1 MDKDRKSIFPKG
13 VAAKVIWSVVITFLC
28 MAVEIIF
35 LLGISLQRT
44 SSQVRAEGEHLTA
57 NIEYHA
63 TEAIDSLIKSGLEDL
78 AVRAADK
85 TDDEFWVNEYE
96 LTILGS
102 MVADVIE
109 HPENYGRVPVYPPS
123 KENAGTK
130 TLQVMSPNGYENIPP
145 ESMETLERLANLAP
159 IMSSYIGEY
168 TIDIYIALPDGT
180 TLAMDSFSDS
190 KFDEN
195 GNIKKYDATTRP
207 WFYEAVKKGST
218 RFGPAEPSYF
228 HDFDIVLYSTPVYVN
243 DELVAVLEGTL
254 RPDRLQERV
263 GYVLLGE
270 TGFNVLI
277 SEAGQLVST
286 SREEGE
292 LAMREDYLEDI
303 RTTVNPDLARIIDA
317 GLSGGSGSEEVEVDG
332 ERFYVGYGPLVT
344 VGWTQLSFVSANE
357 VLAPVGQLVDETT
370 ASSVLMQARFKQVF
384 KKMLPIILLS
394 LFVIFTLANITVSL
408 VTRRIVRPID
418 LMTRRIREISGED
431 MIFKMEDAYKTG
443 DEIETLARSFAEQSE
458 RLSTY
463 MDENLRITAEK
474 ERVDAEL
481 SMAKQIQETML
492 PKNKPEF
499 SDRPSYD
506 LFAKAVPAKDVGGDF
521 YDFFKVDDD
530 HLAIVMAD
538 VSGKGITAA
547 LFMALSK
554 QVIQSMTVINNGN
567 VTETMNMTNV
577 RLVQESLS
585 DMFVTVWLGVITLST
600 GHLAFVDAGHEYPA
614 IQRDGGL
621 FSIEKDQHCMP
632 VAALKRAKYK
642 LNEMELKP
650 GDTLFLY
657 TDGVTEAHNADG
669 EMFGEQR
676 LADALNEAK
685 TLTVEEIDE
694 HVRKRI
700 AEFVGETEQFD
711 DITTLCFK
719 YKGHLRN

>member
-1 MDKDRKSIFPKG
+1 MGKHIRNIFPKG
-13 VAAKVIWSVVITFLC
+13 VAAKVVWSVVITFLT
-28 MAVEIIF
+28 MAVEIVL
-35 LLGISLQRT
+35 LLGISIQRI
-44 SSQVRAEGEHLTA
+44 SSQVRTEGEHLTS
-57 NIEYHA
+57 NIESRA
-63 TEAIDSLIKSGLEDL
+63 TEAIDHLIKTGLEDL

-96 LTILGS
+96 LDILGG

-109 HPENYGRVPVYPPS
+109 HPQNYGRVPVYPPA
-123 KENAGTK
+123 KENTGTN
-130 TLQVMSPNGYENIPP
+130 TLQVMAPNGYDNIPP
-145 ESMETLERLANLAP
+145 EDMETLERLANLAP
-159 IMSSYIGEY
+159 IMSSFIGEY

-180 TLAMDSFSDS
+180 TLAMDKYSDS

-195 GNIKKYDATTRP
+195 GNPKNYDATTRP

-228 HDFDIVLYSTPVYVN
+228 HDFDIVLYSTPIYVN

-254 RPDRLQERV
+254 KPDRLQERV

-303 RTTVNPDLARIIDA
+303 RTSVNPDLARIIDN
-317 GLSGGSGSEEVEVDG
+317 GLSGGSGAEEVEVDG
-332 ERFYVGYGPLVT
+332 ERYYVGYGPLVT

-357 VLAPVGQLVDETT
+357 VMAPVGQLVEETT
-370 ASSVLMQARFKQVF
+370 AASDLMQARFKQVF

-394 LFVIFTLANITVSL
+394 MFVIFTLANIAVSL
-408 VTRRIVRPID
+408 VTRKIVEPIN
-418 LMTRRIREISGED
+418 LMTSRIKEISGED
-431 MIFKMEDAYKTG
+431 RIFKMEDAYKTG

-458 RLSTY
+458 RLNEY

-492 PKNKPEF
+492 PKSKPEF
-499 SDRPSYD
+499 YDRPSYD

-554 QVIQSMTVINNGN
+554 QVIQSMTVLNSGD
-567 VTETMNMTNV
+567 VTETITMTNT
-577 RLVQESLS
+577 RLLEESLA
-585 DMFVTVWLGVITLST
+585 DMFVTVWLGVINLST
-600 GHLAFVDAGHEYPA
+600 GHMSFVDAGHEYPG
-614 IQRDGGL
+614 ILREGGS
-621 FSIEKDQHCMP
+621 FSLEKDVHSMP
-632 VAALKRAKYK
+632 VAALKRAKFK

-650 GDTLFLY
+650 GDTIYLY

-669 EMFGEQR
+669 EMFGEER
-676 LADALNEAK
+676 LLDALNEAN
-685 TLTVEEIDE
+685 TLSVDKIDE
-694 HVRKRI
+694 HVRERI
-700 AEFVGETEQFD
+700 SEFVGDAEQFD
-711 DITTLCFK
+711 DITTLCFRYLGK
-719 YKGHLRN
+719 